1 MDKITEPLK
10 NLYQKYRSSDASV
23 SEHTK
28 SAQSI
33 TKEWQKA
40 VVIKDIIEAE
50 VEICEN
56 AKEKID
62 IIDFSTQT
70 AYELKVSGKNV
81 EHEFYKDIFKII
93 AFNNNKPKKKLSTF
107 VFISE
112 EEGIEKLKR
121 SSLYNET
128 IRYFDE
134 GKGLNLN
141 IKVEDIKVKTK

>member
-50 VEICEN
+50 VPIIKN

-62 IIDFSTQT
+62 VVDFDREI

-81 EHEFYKDIFKII
+81 EHEFYKDIFKVVT
-93 AFNNNKPKKKLSTF
+93 FNNNNSGRKLSTF
-107 VFISE
+107 IFISE
-112 EEGIEKLKR
+112 EEGIKKLKL
-121 SSLYNET
+121 STLYRET
-128 IRYFDE
+128 EKYF
-134 GKGLNLN
+134 KKKSHLLN
-141 IKVEDIKVKTK
+141 IELVEIKVKTK